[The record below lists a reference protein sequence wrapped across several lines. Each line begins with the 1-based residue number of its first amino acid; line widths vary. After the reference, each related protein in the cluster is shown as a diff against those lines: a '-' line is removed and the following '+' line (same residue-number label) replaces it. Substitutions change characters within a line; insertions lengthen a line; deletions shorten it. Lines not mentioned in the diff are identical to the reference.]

1 MCEARRWWWDILIGA
16 GLRLLRNLE
25 GVRMYWLVC
34 LVFMFVGVRRRG
46 VLRIVWSVGI
56 VVVVILAL
64 LAVVLHKSQKL
75 V

>member
-25 GVRMYWLVC
+25 GIRMYWLVG